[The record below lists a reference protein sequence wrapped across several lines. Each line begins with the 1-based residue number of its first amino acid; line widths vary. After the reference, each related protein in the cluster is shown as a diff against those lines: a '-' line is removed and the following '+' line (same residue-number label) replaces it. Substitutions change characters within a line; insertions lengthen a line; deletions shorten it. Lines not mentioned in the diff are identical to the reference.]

1 MTAALCAWAQEP
13 CPEVIPALQQW
24 QGGKGRLSLP
34 VSGEIVVD
42 PKADAR
48 LASTARI
55 LADDLK
61 ALMKWDYAVRV
72 GRPQG
77 RCVYL
82 TLSAPDST
90 LGSEG
95 YVLTVDRRVT
105 LSAPEAQGVFW
116 ATRTLCR
123 CFAGSPMACP
133 RARRVIIRAFPI
145 ADLCSMWAVSSLRW
159 SICGSV
165 SRYCPFIR

>member
-55 LADDLK
+55 LADDL

-72 GRPQG
+72 G
-77 RCVYL
+77 
-82 TLSAPDST
+82 
-90 LGSEG
+90 
-95 YVLTVDRRVT
+95 
-105 LSAPEAQGVFW
+105 
-116 ATRTLCR
+116 
-123 CFAGSPMACP
+123 
-133 RARRVIIRAFPI
+133 ARRDGACI
-145 ADLCSMWAVSSLRW
+145 
-159 SICGSV
+159 
-165 SRYCPFIR
+165 